1 MDIIFRDMYTPR
13 WLYAPKGRLY
23 NSLVIG
29 SRRNICSTGHLQ
41 DLSDFHVFSNNIHHN
56 VKQENIF
63 FVKEVF
69 NNPRPSFYS

>member
-1 MDIIFRDMYTPR
+1 MDIIFRDSITHR
-13 WLYAPKGRLY
+13 WLYATKGKLY
-23 NSLVIG
+23 NSLLMG
-29 SRRNICSTGHLQ
+29 NRRNICSTGHLQ

>member
-1 MDIIFRDMYTPR
+1 MDIIFRANNIHR

-29 SRRNICSTGHLQ
+29 SRRDICSTGHLQ
-41 DLSDFHVFSNNIHHN
+41 DLSDFHVFANNIHHN
-56 VKQENIF
+56 VKQDDIF
-63 FVKEVF
+63 LVKEVF